1 MRETRLGRDDEENV
15 FRSDDGSRPD
25 RRRWR
30 NRTSR
35 PAGTGTPSYADTIAW
50 IQQNI
55 TGQATQNNGRALW
68 SYDSKQPSQTHIS
81 ILSLNYETSDR
92 RKHQYS

>member
-1 MRETRLGRDDEENV
+1 MMKKMFFVLMMGLGLIAV
-15 FRSDDGSRPD
+15 AG
-25 RRRWR
+25 
-30 NRTSR
+30 RTALR
-35 PAGTGTPSYADTIAW
+35 AMQAAGTPSYADTIAW